1 MLCSQSEFTLSNE
14 VASTRHVGITI
25 VTCQMCVVNLPLH
38 CDKML
43 PSRNKIGND
52 SSSSWI

>member
-14 VASTRHVGITI
+14 VASTRHVDKTIITY
-25 VTCQMCVVNLPLH
+25 QMCVVNLLLH

-43 PSRNKIGND
+43 PGIKLEIAVVLRGF
-52 SSSSWI
+52 